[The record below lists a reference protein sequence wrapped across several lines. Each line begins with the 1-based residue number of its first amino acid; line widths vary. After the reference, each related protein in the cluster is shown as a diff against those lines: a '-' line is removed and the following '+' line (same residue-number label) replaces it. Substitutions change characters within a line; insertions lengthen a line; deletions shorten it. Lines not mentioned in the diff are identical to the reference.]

1 MEQQNTNLS
10 ENTSSLWHDTVHLPT
25 FQSLQENR
33 TTNTLVVGAGITG
46 ITAAYLLAKSGVPVT
61 LIDASTIASGTSGY
75 TTAKIT
81 AQHGLIYDH
90 LIRTL
95 GEEKAALYYQ
105 ANKEALHWMG
115 SHVQEHDLHCDY
127 EIQPAVV
134 YATTDQEAKNIEKE
148 KLAYDRLG
156 ILGNLTPS
164 IDLPI
169 EVKNALIMP
178 GQAQF
183 HPLMYLHELLADLVK
198 MNVPIF
204 EETLA
209 VDIRD
214 KESEPFVMTKQGF
227 GVRCQ
232 HVLICSHFPFYDNR
246 FYFSRMFPERSY
258 LIACE
263 TEGKVPDGM
272 YLSAEAP
279 KRSIRGLR
287 LNHKNYLLIGG
298 ENHKT
303 GRGESMDVHYQKL
316 IDFAREQFGE
326 EKIKAHWSAQD
337 FTTLDQ
343 VPYIGRLANNNPR
356 VLVAAGFH
364 KWGMTTG
371 TLAAQL
377 LTDLVLERAN
387 PYVELF
393 SPARFEAVPMLA
405 SFLVENMKTAGNL
418 IKGKISK
425 LEPLDEHLQ
434 NDHGAI
440 ASLHGRKVGAYR
452 NKDGHLTVVDA
463 TCPHMGCEVNWNQG
477 ERTWDCPCHGSRFTA
492 NGDVLD
498 GPAKESLSLI
508 FSESDHQNK
517 EHQTS
522 NKREC

>member
-1 MEQQNTNLS
+1 MKQQANIFS
-10 ENTSSLWHDTVHLPT
+10 EETSSLWRDTVHLPA
-25 FQSLQENR
+25 FRPLQENR
-33 TTNTLVVGAGITG
+33 KTNTLVVGAGITG
-46 ITAAYLLAKSGVPVT
+46 ITAAYLLAKNGVPVT
-61 LIDASTIASGTSGY
+61 LIDASTVASGTSGY

-115 SHVQEHDLHCDY
+115 SHVLERALHCDY

-156 ILGNLTPS
+156 ILGNLTHS

-169 EVKNALIMP
+169 DVKNALIMP

-183 HPLMYLHELLADLVK
+183 HPLMYLHELVADLVK
-198 MNVPIF
+198 MHVPIF

-209 VDIRD
+209 VDITD
-214 KESEPFVMTKQGF
+214 KESEPLVMTKQGF
-227 GVRCQ
+227 GIQCQ
-232 HVLICSHFPFYDNR
+232 NVLICSHFPFYDNR

-258 LIACE
+258 LAAYE
-263 TEGKVPDGM
+263 TEGKVPEGM
-272 YLSAEAP
+272 YLSASAP

-303 GRGESMDVHYQKL
+303 GRGEPMEQHYQRL
-316 IDFAREQFGE
+316 ESFARQTFGDQDLV
-326 EKIKAHWSAQD
+326 AHWSAQD

-343 VPYIGRLANNNPR
+343 VPYIGKLAKNNPH

-387 PYVELF
+387 PYVDLF
-393 SPARFEAVPMLA
+393 KPARFEAAPMLA

-425 LEPLDEHLQ
+425 PQPLEEHLQ
-434 NDHGAI
+434 NDQGII

-452 NKDGHLTVVDA
+452 NKEGQLTVVDA

-492 NGDVLD
+492 NGEVLD
-498 GPAKESLSLI
+498 GPAKESLAMI
-508 FSESDHQNK
+508 FSESDHK